1 VDSEFWGKL
10 QSNDIVSTRQSKIDF
25 GDRNVTDWSVVDVE
39 MSLFDTF
46 TMVTL
51 GIRETK
57 KTLFEELAIW
67 KVSNYVP

>member
-57 KTLFEELAIW
+57 KTLLEELAIW